1 MIENNF
7 LIIQKELA
15 AYIHKT
21 PVLTSTLLN
30 KLIGTNLY
38 FKCENFQKTGSF
50 KFRGATYAIQQ
61 LTVNQKSR
69 GVVTHSSGNFAQALA
84 LAAKGLGVKAH
95 IVMPENA
102 PQVKKDAVLEYDG
115 IITEC
120 APTNKARETAARK
133 IEIKIGATF
142 IHPSND
148 KNVILGHSTSAL
160 EFFNQIT
167 NLDVIIAP
175 VGGGGLLAG
184 TALASHK
191 FSSSKVIGAEPM
203 QVDDAYRS
211 LLSGK
216 IESNTHTNTIADGLR
231 TQLGSINF
239 PIIQEYVNQI
249 IRVEESEII
258 FAMQLIFQYLKI
270 VVEPSSA
277 VALAAVFKEK
287 QLFKDEN
294 VGIILSGGNV
304 NLETLSFS

>member
-1 MIENNF
+1 MEREDF
-7 LIIQKELA
+7 LTIQKKLA
-15 AYIHKT
+15 PYVST
-21 PVLTSTLLN
+21 TTVLTSSLLN
-30 KLIGTNLY
+30 KKTGLSLY

-61 LTVNQKSR
+61 LTSDQKKR

-84 LAAKGLGVKAH
+84 LAAKRLGVKAH
-95 IVMPENA
+95 IVMPKNA
-102 PQVKKDAVLEYDG
+102 PQVKKDAVLEYNG
-115 IITEC
+115 VITEC
-120 APTNKARETAARK
+120 EATNEARETAALK
-133 IEIKIGATF
+133 IENELGATF

-148 KNVILGHSTSAL
+148 KNVILGHSTATL
-160 EFFNQIT
+160 EFLNQT
-167 NLDVIIAP
+167 ENLDAIIAP

-184 TALASHK
+184 TALAAYK

-231 TQLGSINF
+231 THLGSINF
-239 PIIQEYVNQI
+239 PIIQNHVNRI
-249 IRVEESEII
+249 IRVEEDEII
-258 FAMQLIFQYLKI
+258 SAMRLLFQYLKI

-277 VALAAVFKEK
+277 VALAAVIKEK
-287 QLFKDEN
+287 YHFKKQD

-304 NLETLSFS
+304 NLNALPFN